1 MHGPWGGGA
10 ALQLCLLIIPS
21 LNLVSLT
28 NEAATEL
35 QKKTIWFSNLWFIDS
50 IRTRGD
56 LSSAF
61 SGSMIT
67 VVILILVFI
76 FLLLK

>member
-1 MHGPWGGGA
+1 M

-35 QKKTIWFSNLWFIDS
+35 QKKTIWFLNLWFIDS
-50 IRTRGD
+50 IRTRED
-56 LSSAF
+56 LGSAF
-61 SGSMIT
+61 SVFMIT
-67 VVILILVFI
+67 VVIVILVFI